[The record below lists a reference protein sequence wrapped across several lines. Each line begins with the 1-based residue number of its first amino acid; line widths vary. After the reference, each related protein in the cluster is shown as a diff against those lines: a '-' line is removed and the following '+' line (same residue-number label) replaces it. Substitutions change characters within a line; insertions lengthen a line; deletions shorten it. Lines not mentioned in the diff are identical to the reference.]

1 MPYYIGFQ
9 CACIAPGFSV
19 AYVIIAIRL
28 YTLHTSFGIF
38 LCIFTSF
45 RTRGKYWLYSI
56 ILEVVFLI
64 LEVWRIT
71 ILSENYNLY
80 VFTLERY
87 FSRDVFSVKY
97 NIPTFFALY
106 SFWISMSRTW
116 IKGNRKPWFDSEVI
130 SIVNNV
136 MLVTKSL
143 SFQGWQQI
151 NIFWEQ
157 LNNF

>member
-1 MPYYIGFQ
+1 MPCYIGFQ

-71 ILSENYNLY
+71 SLSENYNLY
-80 VFTLERY
+80 VFTLELY
-87 FSRDVFSVKY
+87 FSRDVLSAKY

-106 SFWISMSRTW
+106 SLWISMSRML
-116 IKGNRKPWFDSEVI
+116 IKGNTKLWFDSEVI
-130 SIVNNV
+130 SIVNNA
-136 MLVTKSL
+136 MLVIKSL
-143 SFQGWQQI
+143 SRQGWQQI
-151 NIFWEQ
+151 KIFWEQ